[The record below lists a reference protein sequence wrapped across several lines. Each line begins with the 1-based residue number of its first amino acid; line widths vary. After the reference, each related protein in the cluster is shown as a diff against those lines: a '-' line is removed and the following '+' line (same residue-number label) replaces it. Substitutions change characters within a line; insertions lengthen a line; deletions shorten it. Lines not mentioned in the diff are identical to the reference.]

1 VPALPGPDRGGG
13 PCILGNVKW
22 WSGSTL
28 LDYGRK
34 VNKLTASEVLVQVK
48 KLVDSGKWDKKKKRS
63 RFSPCLLYFFCVCIY
78 YRGGVGW
85 GGVGATYVHIRSLP
99 CCLRIHTRRER
110 QRGRAIDS

>member
-1 VPALPGPDRGGG
+1 MPALPGPDRGGG

-48 KLVDSGKWDKKKKRS
+48 KLVDSGKWDKKR
-63 RFSPCLLYFFCVCIY
+63 RGLVFLLVSCISFVY
-78 YRGGVGW
+78 VSTTGVGW
-85 GGVGATYVHIRSLP
+85 GGVGVTYVHIRSLP

>member
-1 VPALPGPDRGGG
+1 MPALPGPDRGGG

-48 KLVDSGKWDKKKKRS
+48 KLVDSGKWDKKKKS

-85 GGVGATYVHIRSLP
+85 GLLTCIFVALLFADAYETRAAKGTYH
-99 CCLRIHTRRER
+99 
-110 QRGRAIDS
+110 

>member
-1 VPALPGPDRGGG
+1 MPALPGPDRGGG

-85 GGVGATYVHIRSLP
+85 GGGYLRAYSFVALLFADTYETRAAKGACH
-99 CCLRIHTRRER
+99 
-110 QRGRAIDS
+110 